1 MQVEAPEIF
10 VAAGDGASFLE
21 RFDYVLD
28 ELPSKGEIFD
38 EKDREYI
45 RGHEEAFLR
54 EIEASVERNGY
65 IAKHGGPVN
74 CVAFDPKDAS
84 GDLVASGGGDE
95 VIKLVN
101 RKTGTAVWSVEI
113 GTKVGSLAFNKD
125 GSMLAAGGDDGVVRV
140 WAVASGSRPV
150 ERCTL
155 KGHTKDNPECTC
167 NHHGGPFG
175 SSYEANPE
183 CPVTGHSDYVLSV
196 AWSPD
201 GKTLASGSCDKTVRL
216 WDAESGEEKGTLTG
230 HVASWQQMDAGTKAL
245 ATKVKEGGSAG
256 GSRSGQYIVT
266 AEDDMVYVYLAT
278 SEGEKHGESLAAFR
292 SPSNVQDVC
301 CRGTCVVVGCSGGQ
315 VRLGCEGRVPT
326 TVRAHSP
333 RLYCTRAA

>member
-54 EIEASVERNGY
+54 EIKASVERNGY
-65 IAKHGGPVN
+65 ITKHGGHAN

-84 GDLVASGGGDE
+84 GDLVASGGGDG

-113 GTKVGSLAFNKD
+113 GTGVNSLAFNKD
-125 GSMLAAGGDDGVVRV
+125 GSMLAAGGDGVVRV

-150 ERCTL
+150 EMCTL
-155 KGHTKDNPECTC
+155 KGH
-167 NHHGGPFG
+167 
-175 SSYEANPE
+175 
-183 CPVTGHSDYVLSV
+183 SDLVRSV

-201 GKTLASGSCDKTVRL
+201 GETLASGSDDKTVRL
-216 WDAESGEEKGTLTG
+216 WTREGKEKGTLRG
-230 HVASWQQMDAGTKAL
+230 HVAS
-245 ATKVKEGGSAG
+245 
-256 GSRSGQYIVT
+256 
-266 AEDDMVYVYLAT
+266 
-278 SEGEKHGESLAAFR
+278 
-292 SPSNVQDVC
+292 
-301 CRGTCVVVGCSGGQ
+301 
-315 VRLGCEGRVPT
+315 
-326 TVRAHSP
+326 
-333 RLYCTRAA
+333 

>member
-65 IAKHGGPVN
+65 IAKHGGHVN
-74 CVAFDPKDAS
+74 CVAYDPKDAG
-84 GDLVASGGGDE
+84 GDLVASGGDDE

-113 GTKVGSLAFNKD
+113 GTGVNSLAFNKD
-125 GSMLAAGGDDGVVRV
+125 GSMLAAGGKDGVVRV

-150 ERCTL
+150 ERC
-155 KGHTKDNPECTC
+155 
-167 NHHGGPFG
+167 
-175 SSYEANPE
+175 
-183 CPVTGHSDYVLSV
+183 
-196 AWSPD
+196 
-201 GKTLASGSCDKTVRL
+201 
-216 WDAESGEEKGTLTG
+216 TLTG

-256 GSRSGQYIVT
+256 GNRSGQYIVT
-266 AEDDMVYVYLAT
+266 AEGDMVYVYLAT

-301 CRGTCVVVGCSGGQ
+301 CRGTCVAVGCDDGQ
-315 VRLGCEGRVPT
+315 VRLGCEGRVPA
-326 TVRAHSP
+326 TVRAHFP